1 MPRMVRYERF
11 GGPDVLELAEVDA
24 SHPGPGQVRVSVQA
38 AGLNPVDAKIFE
50 GTPAAEKFAAVPP
63 CGVGHDFAGVIDE
76 VGEGV
81 EDFGVG
87 DPVFGGARHRALA
100 DYLIADV
107 DGILLPTPDGLRV
120 EQAGALAISGLTASG
135 AVAAVGPSPGDT
147 VLVSAAA
154 GGVGVLASQLAARA
168 GARVLGTCG
177 EHNDEFL
184 RSIGVIPVRYGH
196 GLLERVR
203 ELSPAGVDAVLDFH
217 GMDTIILA
225 LELDV
230 PRINSVATRE
240 FAERGVTSAGR
251 TEADLTD
258 LARVA
263 TLLASGEL
271 VLPIEA
277 VYPLQRAAGAYER
290 LATGHLRGK
299 IVVVTD

>member
-11 GGPDVLELAEVDA
+11 GGPDVLELVEVEA
-24 SHPGPGQVRVSVQA
+24 PSPGPGQVRVSVQA

-50 GTPAAEKFAAVPP
+50 GTPAAERFGAVPP
-63 CGVGHDFAGVIDE
+63 CGVGHDLAGVVDE

-81 EDFGVG
+81 EGFAPG
-87 DPVFGGARHRALA
+87 DAVFGGARGRALA
-100 DYLIADV
+100 DYALVDV
-107 DGILLPTPDGLRV
+107 DGILLHTPEGLAV

-135 AVAAVGPSPGDT
+135 AVAEVAPLPGET

-154 GGVGVLASQLAARA
+154 GGVGVLAAQLAVRS
-168 GARVLGTCG
+168 GATVLGTCG
-177 EHNDEFL
+177 ERNDDFL
-184 RSIGVIPVRYGH
+184 RSIGVTPVRYGH
-196 GLLERVR
+196 GLRDRVR
-203 ELSPAGVDAVLDFH
+203 ELAPSGVDAVLDFH

-240 FAERGVTSAGR
+240 FADRGVTSAGR
-251 TEADLTD
+251 TEASLDD

-263 TLLASGEL
+263 ELIASGEL

-277 VYPLQRAAGAYER
+277 VYPLQRAREAYER

-299 IVVVTD
+299 IVLVTD